1 MNDPNTDDL
10 TLMQRYQRTCTYKE
24 IDTVEDQPG
33 TELNVYSVEFV
44 EKFCHVNTRMQKHN
58 TVWQEILNMT
68 GMVKTPQQQNLE
80 KTKKF

>member
-10 TLMQRYQRTCTYKE
+10 TLMQRYQGTCANEE
-24 IDTVEDQPG
+24 IDTVEEQPD
-33 TELNVYSVEFV
+33 TELNVYFLEFV
-44 EKFCHVNTRMQKHN
+44 EKFYHPNTGMQKRN

-68 GMVKTPQQQNLE
+68 CMVKTPEQQNLE